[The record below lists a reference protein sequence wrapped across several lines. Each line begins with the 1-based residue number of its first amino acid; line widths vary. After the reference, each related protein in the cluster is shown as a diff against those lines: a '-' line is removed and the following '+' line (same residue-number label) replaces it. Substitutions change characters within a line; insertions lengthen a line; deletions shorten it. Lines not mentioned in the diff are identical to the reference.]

1 MQIAAASTA
10 LILGHERR
18 IDGAWDNPGGRGKK
32 REKFFSGLEDSSGRK
47 ALAQAGIVLDVLGV
61 EVLEA
66 IRDGEAKLN
75 AVYEQARLKTV
86 NNQAKQ

>member
-18 IDGAWDNPGGRGKK
+18 NDGAWDNPGGRGKK

-61 EVLEA
+61 EALEEV
-66 IRDGEAKLN
+66 RDDDTTLN
-75 AVYEQARLKTV
+75 AGHEQARLE
-86 NNQAKQ
+86 NSR